1 MVGLSSGSP
10 LEPIKSVSDSLQGDG
25 VGVVVSAKV
34 HIDNRN
40 IKN

>member
-10 LEPIKSVSDSLQGDG
+10 LEPIKSVSDSLQGNG
-25 VGVVVSAKV
+25 VGVVSAKD